1 MIIKE
6 KRGVTP
12 TSLSAAPGGIFS
24 IDMNNY
30 GKAFGLEI
38 CRVIVKQIAG
48 TATNFVVSIGDTPD
62 FATSSIHE
70 KYLSTSVASASILD
84 ETDLTAF
91 TMTGDTGL
99 LYFNI
104 APDSGTGNSYAYSI
118 MYRH

>member
-12 TSLSAAPGGIFS
+12 SSLSAAPGGIFS
-24 IDMNNY
+24 IDMNSY

-48 TATNFVVSIGDTPD
+48 TATNFVVSIGDTSD
-62 FATSSIHE
+62 FATNSIHE
-70 KYLSTSVASASILD
+70 KYLSASTAYTSILD

-104 APDSGTGNSYAYSI
+104 APDSGTGNLYVYSI